1 MGPPLKSQSLL
12 QDRWAPLGLPFTHT
26 DVPSPECCG
35 SAPSN
40 PTPHPRLLIPRM
52 LARPQQ
58 KYFAKRSR
66 GAPSCSCASTFVPRC
81 HRAVRNKAR
90 RVLPGMVSHTKPGP
104 RAAAAVTAQTIIG
117 LASCDLAHGAQ
128 RKLSADRRIINYF
141 SWLEQVDV
149 KLF

>member
-12 QDRWAPLGLPFTHT
+12 QDRWAPPGLPFTHT
-26 DVPSPECCG
+26 DVPSPECCS
-35 SAPSN
+35 SAPL
-40 PTPHPRLLIPRM
+40 TLHPRLLIPQM

-66 GAPSCSCASTFVPRC
+66 GAPWCSCASTFVPRC
-81 HRAVRNKAR
+81 HRAVGNRAR

-104 RAAAAVTAQTIIG
+104 KAAAAVTAQTIIR
-117 LASCDLAHGAQ
+117 LASCDLAHGAW
-128 RKLSADRRIINYF
+128 RKLSADLGIINYF